1 MKNGKLTK
9 LLENHKIMPTCKH
22 FDIST
27 VLQSNMNSELDKVH
41 TWLSKKLS
49 LTIIPSKENCLGL
62 GGGWGGMG
70 GVVVAVVIQFLS
82 NQFLIQYYPCYR
94 GRANCPTFP
103 KLLSEPFT

>member
-1 MKNGKLTK
+1 
-9 LLENHKIMPTCKH
+9 MPTCKH

-62 GGGWGGMG
+62 GGGWGGDGWG
-70 GVVVAVVIQFLS
+70 GGGGGYSIFKQSISNTILS
-82 NQFLIQYYPCYR
+82 VLPW
-94 GRANCPTFP
+94 A
-103 KLLSEPFT
+103 S